1 MRERARTGFKENKFK
16 GDMTTG
22 AMIVGGS
29 VGCWKTQGKGARRME
44 DGGVR
49 RKWVQ
54 EKQMILGGTKMG

>member
-1 MRERARTGFKENKFK
+1 
-16 GDMTTG
+16 MTTG

-54 EKQMILGGTKMG
+54 EKQMILGGTKTG